1 MDDIDKIIEE
11 HNPNKKRKI
20 LMVFNDMI
28 ADMLNNKKLNPIV
41 TELFIRGRELNV
53 SFVFITQ
60 SYFAVPKN
68 IKLDY
73 THYLIM
79 KIPNKREYQQI
90 AFNHSSYINLKTL

>member
-60 SYFAVPKN
+60 SYFAVPK
-68 IKLDY
+68 K
-73 THYLIM
+73 
-79 KIPNKREYQQI
+79 YQTRLY
-90 AFNHSSYINLKTL
+90 ALSYYENSKQTRISTNCI